1 MKSLYTGL
9 AWDPLSN
16 YICPLTVSHMD
27 TLHTHIH
34 VYLFILCQYFK
45 FIYRF
50 TCMVV
55 LAACMFVNHVHVC
68 YPRRLEETVRSP
80 GTEVIVISYHMG
92 ARNRDPLEKQSV

>member
-1 MKSLYTGL
+1 M
-9 AWDPLSN
+9 
-16 YICPLTVSHMD
+16 
-27 TLHTHIH
+27 
-34 VYLFILCQYFK
+34 
-45 FIYRF
+45 
-50 TCMVV
+50 CMAV